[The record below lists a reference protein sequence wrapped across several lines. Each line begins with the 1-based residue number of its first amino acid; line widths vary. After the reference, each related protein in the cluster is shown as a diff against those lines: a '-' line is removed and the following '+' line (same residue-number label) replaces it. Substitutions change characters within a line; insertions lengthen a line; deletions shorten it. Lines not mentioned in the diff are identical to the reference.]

1 MATSI
6 KSIWQLIK
14 SSGQDFINFRIT
26 RMSAA
31 LAYYTVFSIAPML
44 ILVIS
49 LSTIFYGRSAI
60 EGSVYGEIRSF
71 VGDAAALQIQDLI
84 KNATIAKGNA
94 FASIASIIA
103 LIIGATTI
111 FGEIQDSINFI
122 WGLKAKPKRG
132 ILKMLVN
139 RLLSFSIIVSVSFLL
154 LVSLMVN
161 TVLDILSNRLV
172 QIFPHATVYLAYAAN
187 FLLTFIVTTFL
198 FGVIFKILPD
208 AKIKWRDVLTGAVT
222 TSLLFMLGKFGI
234 TFYLGTKNIG
244 NTYGAAG
251 SIIIVL
257 LWVYYSAIILY
268 FGAAFTKNYAHFKD
282 RRIYPNDYAVWIEF
296 VEKEKTGSLQQQ
308 VSTIITK

>member
-1 MATSI
+1 
-6 KSIWQLIK
+6 
-14 SSGQDFINFRIT
+14 
-26 RMSAA
+26 MSAA
-31 LAYYTVFSIAPML
+31 LAYYTIFSLAPLL

-49 LSTIFYGRSAI
+49 VSTIFYGKSAI
-60 EGSVYGEIRSF
+60 EGSVYSEIRSF

-84 KNATIAKGNA
+84 KNATITKGNA
-94 FASIASIIA
+94 FASVASIIA
-103 LIIGATTI
+103 LIIGATGI

-132 ILKMLVN
+132 VLKILLN
-139 RLLSFSIIVSVSFLL
+139 RLLSFSIIVSVSFIL
-154 LVSLMVN
+154 LVSLLVN
-161 TVLDILSNRLV
+161 TLLDILSDRLIK
-172 QIFPHATVYLAYAAN
+172 IFPHITVYLAYTCN
-187 FLLTFIVTTFL
+187 FLLTFIVTTLL

-208 AKIKWRDVLTGAVT
+208 AKIKWRDILTGAIT

-251 SIIIVL
+251 SIVIVL

-268 FGAAFTKNYAHFKD
+268 FGAAFTKNYAHEKG

-296 VEKEKTGSLQQQ
+296 VEKEKTGSLQQHE
-308 VSTIITK
+308 STIHN

>member
-1 MATSI
+1 
-6 KSIWQLIK
+6 
-14 SSGQDFINFRIT
+14 
-26 RMSAA
+26 MSAA
-31 LAYYTVFSIAPML
+31 LAYYTIFSLAPLL

-49 LSTIFYGRSAI
+49 VSTIFYGKSAI
-60 EGSVYGEIRSF
+60 EGSVYSEIRSF

-84 KNATIAKGNA
+84 KNATITKGNA
-94 FASIASIIA
+94 FASVASIIA
-103 LIIGATTI
+103 LIIGATGI

-132 ILKMLVN
+132 VLKILLN
-139 RLLSFSIIVSVSFLL
+139 RLLSFSIIVSVSFIL
-154 LVSLMVN
+154 LVSLLVN
-161 TVLDILSNRLV
+161 TLLDILSDRLIK
-172 QIFPHATVYLAYAAN
+172 IFPHITVYLAYTCN
-187 FLLTFIVTTFL
+187 FLLTFIVTTLL

-208 AKIKWRDVLTGAVT
+208 AKIKWRDILTGAIT

-251 SIIIVL
+251 SIVIVL

-268 FGAAFTKNYAHFKD
+268 FGAAFTKNYAHEKG

-296 VEKEKTGSLQQQ
+296 VEKEKTGSLQQHE
-308 VSTIITK
+308 STIHT

>member
-1 MATSI
+1 MQFSY
-6 KSIWQLIK
+6 KSIWTIIK
-14 SSGQDFINFRIT
+14 NSGQDFINFRIT

-31 LAYYTVFSIAPML
+31 LAYYTIFSIAPLL
-44 ILVIS
+44 ILIIS
-49 LSTIFYGRSAI
+49 VSTIFYGRSAI

-94 FASIASIIA
+94 FASVASIIA
-103 LIIGATTI
+103 LIIGATGI

-132 ILKMLVN
+132 IFKILLN
-139 RLLSFSIIVSVSFLL
+139 RLLSFSIIVSVSFIL
-154 LVSLMVN
+154 LVSLMIN

-172 QIFPHATVYLAYAAN
+172 QIFPHVTVYLAYAGN

-198 FGVIFKILPD
+198 FGAIFKILPD
-208 AKIKWRDVLTGAVT
+208 AKIKWRDVLTGAIT

-268 FGAAFTKNYAHFKD
+268 FGAAFTKNYAHNRG

-296 VEKEKTGSLQQQ
+296 VEKEKTGALQQQ
-308 VSTIITK
+308 APVIHT

>member
-1 MATSI
+1 MQFSY
-6 KSIWQLIK
+6 KSIWTIIK
-14 SSGQDFINFRIT
+14 CSGQDFINFRIT

-31 LAYYTVFSIAPML
+31 LAYYTIFSIAPL
-44 ILVIS
+44 IILVIS
-49 LSTIFYGRSAI
+49 VSTIFYGRSAI

-94 FASIASIIA
+94 FASVASIIA
-103 LIIGATTI
+103 LIIGATGI

-132 ILKMLVN
+132 ILKILLN
-139 RLLSFSIIVSVSFLL
+139 RLLSFSIIVSVSFIL
-154 LVSLMVN
+154 LVSLMIN

-172 QIFPHATVYLAYAAN
+172 QIFPHVTVYLAYAGN

-198 FGVIFKILPD
+198 FGAIFKILPD
-208 AKIKWRDVLTGAVT
+208 AKIKWRDVLTGAIT

-268 FGAAFTKNYAHFKD
+268 FGAAFTKNYAHGKG

-296 VEKEKTGSLQQQ
+296 IEKEKTGALPQQTP
-308 VSTIITK
+308 VIHS

>member
-1 MATSI
+1 MRI
-6 KSIWQLIK
+6 PFKSIWKLIK
-14 SSGQDFINFRIT
+14 GSGQDFVNFRIT

-31 LAYYTVFSIAPML
+31 LAYYTIFSIAPMI

-49 LSTIFYGRSAI
+49 VSTIFYGRSAI

-94 FASIASIIA
+94 FASVASIIA
-103 LIIGATTI
+103 LVIGATGI

-122 WGLKAKPKRG
+122 WGLKAKPRRG

-139 RLLSFSIIVSVSFLL
+139 RLLSFSIIVSVSFIL

-161 TVLDILSNRLV
+161 TVLDILSKRLI
-172 QIFPHATVYLAYAAN
+172 QIFPHVTVYLAYAAN

-198 FGVIFKILPD
+198 FGIIFKILPD

-222 TSLLFMLGKFGI
+222 TALLFMLGKFGI

-296 VEKEKTGSLQQQ
+296 VEKEKTGSLQQHTSPTN
-308 VSTIITK
+308 V

>member
-1 MATSI
+1 MHFSYRFIWTII
-6 KSIWQLIK
+6 KNSA
-14 SSGQDFINFRIT
+14 QDFINFRIT

-31 LAYYTVFSIAPML
+31 LAYYTIFSIAPLL

-49 LSTIFYGRSAI
+49 VSTIFYGRSAI
-60 EGSVYGEIRSF
+60 EGSIYGEIRSF

-94 FASIASIIA
+94 FASVASIIA
-103 LIIGATTI
+103 LIIGATGI

-132 ILKMLVN
+132 ILKILVN
-139 RLLSFSIIVSVSFLL
+139 RLLSFSIIVSVSFIL

-161 TVLDILSNRLV
+161 TVLDILSTRLIK
-172 QIFPHATVYLAYAAN
+172 IFPHITVYLAYAGN
-187 FLLTFIVTTFL
+187 FLLTFIVTTLL

-208 AKIKWRDVLTGAVT
+208 AKIKWRDVLTGAIT

-268 FGAAFTKNYAHFKD
+268 FGAAFTKNYAHNRG

-296 VEKEKTGSLQQQ
+296 VEKEKTGSLQQHEP
-308 VSTIITK
+308 TIHT

>member
-1 MATSI
+1 
-6 KSIWQLIK
+6 
-14 SSGQDFINFRIT
+14 
-26 RMSAA
+26 MSAA
-31 LAYYTVFSIAPML
+31 LAYYTIFSIAPLL
-44 ILVIS
+44 ILIIS
-49 LSTIFYGRSAI
+49 VSTIFYGRSAI

-94 FASIASIIA
+94 FASVASIIA
-103 LIIGATTI
+103 LIIGATGI

-132 ILKMLVN
+132 IFKILLN
-139 RLLSFSIIVSVSFLL
+139 RLLSFSIIVSVSFIL

-161 TVLDILSNRLV
+161 TVLDILSNRLIK
-172 QIFPHATVYLAYAAN
+172 IFPQITVYLAYAGN
-187 FLLTFIVTTFL
+187 FLITFIVTTFL
-198 FGVIFKILPD
+198 FGAIFKILPD
-208 AKIKWRDVLTGAVT
+208 AKIKWRDVLTGAIT

-268 FGAAFTKNYAHFKD
+268 FGAAFTKNYAHN
-282 RRIYPNDYAVWIEF
+282 RGRTIYPNDYAVWIEF
-296 VEKEKTGSLQQQ
+296 VEKEKTGALQQQ
-308 VSTIITK
+308 APVIHS

>member
-1 MATSI
+1 MQISY
-6 KSIWQLIK
+6 KSIWTIIK
-14 SSGQDFINFRIT
+14 NSGQDFVNFRIT

-31 LAYYTVFSIAPML
+31 LAYYTIFSIAPLL

-49 LSTIFYGRSAI
+49 VSTVFYGRSAI

-71 VGDAAALQIQDLI
+71 VGDAAAIQIQDLI

-94 FASIASIIA
+94 FASVASIIA
-103 LIIGATTI
+103 LIIGATGI

-132 ILKMLVN
+132 ILKIVVN
-139 RLLSFSIIVSVSFLL
+139 RLLSFSIIVSVSFIL

-161 TVLDILSNRLV
+161 TVLDILSKRLV
-172 QIFPHATVYLAYAAN
+172 QIFPHVTVYLAYAGN

-268 FGAAFTKNYAHFKD
+268 FGAAFTKNYAHCRG
-282 RRIYPNDYAVWIEF
+282 RRIYPNDYAVWIEYL
-296 VEKEKTGSLQQQ
+296 EKEQTGSLQQHAPT
-308 VSTIITK
+308 VHA

>member
-1 MATSI
+1 MQFSY
-6 KSIWQLIK
+6 KSIWTIIK
-14 SSGQDFINFRIT
+14 NSGQDFINFRIT

-31 LAYYTVFSIAPML
+31 LAYYTIFSIAPLL
-44 ILVIS
+44 ILIIS
-49 LSTIFYGRSAI
+49 VSTIFYGRSAI

-94 FASIASIIA
+94 FASVASIIA
-103 LIIGATTI
+103 LIIGATGI

-132 ILKMLVN
+132 IFKILLN
-139 RLLSFSIIVSVSFLL
+139 RLLSFSIIVSVSFIL

-161 TVLDILSNRLV
+161 TVLDILSNRLIK
-172 QIFPHATVYLAYAAN
+172 IFPQITVYLAYAGN
-187 FLLTFIVTTFL
+187 FLITFIVTTFL
-198 FGVIFKILPD
+198 FGAIFKILPD
-208 AKIKWRDVLTGAVT
+208 AKIKWRDVLTGAIT

-268 FGAAFTKNYAHFKD
+268 FGAAFTKNYAHN
-282 RRIYPNDYAVWIEF
+282 RGRTIYPNDYAVWIEF
-296 VEKEKTGSLQQQ
+296 VEKEKTGALQQQ
-308 VSTIITK
+308 APVIHT

>member
-1 MATSI
+1 MQFSY
-6 KSIWQLIK
+6 KSIWAIIK
-14 SSGQDFINFRIT
+14 NSGQDFINFRIT

-31 LAYYTVFSIAPML
+31 LAYYTIFSIAPL
-44 ILVIS
+44 IILVIS
-49 LSTIFYGRSAI
+49 VSTIFYGRSAI
-60 EGSVYGEIRSF
+60 EGSIYGEIRSF

-94 FASIASIIA
+94 FASVASIIA
-103 LIIGATTI
+103 LIIGATGI

-132 ILKMLVN
+132 ILKILLN
-139 RLLSFSIIVSVSFLL
+139 RLLSFSIIVSVSFIL

-161 TVLDILSNRLV
+161 TVLDILSNRLIK
-172 QIFPHATVYLAYAAN
+172 IFPHVTVYLAYAGN

-198 FGVIFKILPD
+198 FGAIFKILPD
-208 AKIKWRDVLTGAVT
+208 AKIKWRDVLTGAIT

-268 FGAAFTKNYAHFKD
+268 FGAAFTKNYAHNRG

-296 VEKEKTGSLQQQ
+296 VEKEKTGALQQQ
-308 VSTIITK
+308 APVIHT

>member
-1 MATSI
+1 MATSF
-6 KSIWQLIK
+6 KSIWTIIK
-14 SSGQDFINFRIT
+14 NSGQDFINFRIT

-31 LAYYTVFSIAPML
+31 LAYYTVFSIAPLL

-49 LSTIFYGRSAI
+49 LSTIFYGKSAI

-71 VGDAAALQIQDLI
+71 VGDAAALQIQELI

-103 LIIGATTI
+103 VVIGATGI

-132 ILKMLVN
+132 IFKILLN
-139 RLLSFSIIVSVSFLL
+139 RLLSFSIIVSVSFIL
-154 LVSLMVN
+154 LVSLLVS
-161 TVLDILSNRLV
+161 TVLDILSNRLT
-172 QIFPHATVYLAYAAN
+172 QIFPHITVYLAYAGN
-187 FLLTFIVTTFL
+187 LLLTFIVTTFL
-198 FGVIFKILPD
+198 FGTIFKILPD
-208 AKIKWRDVLTGAVT
+208 AKIKWRDILTGAIT

-234 TFYLGTKNIG
+234 SFYLGAKNIG

-251 SIIIVL
+251 SIVLVL

-268 FGAAFTKNYAHFKD
+268 FGAAFTKNYAQCKG
-282 RRIYPNDYAVWIEF
+282 RRIYPNDYAVWIEY
-296 VEKEKTGSLQQQ
+296 VEKEKTGPLQQQ
-308 VSTIITK
+308 AATVHN

>member
-1 MATSI
+1 MKFSY
-6 KSIWQLIK
+6 KSIWTIIK

-31 LAYYTVFSIAPML
+31 LAYYTIFSIAPL
-44 ILVIS
+44 IILVIS
-49 LSTIFYGRSAI
+49 VSTIFYGRSAI
-60 EGSVYGEIRSF
+60 EGSIYGEIRSF

-94 FASIASIIA
+94 FASVASIIA
-103 LIIGATTI
+103 LIIGATGI

-132 ILKMLVN
+132 ILKILLN
-139 RLLSFSIIVSVSFLL
+139 RLLSFSIIVSVSFIL

-161 TVLDILSNRLV
+161 TVLDILSNRLIK
-172 QIFPHATVYLAYAAN
+172 IFPHVTVYLAYAGN

-198 FGVIFKILPD
+198 FGAIFKILPD
-208 AKIKWRDVLTGAVT
+208 AKIKWRDVLTGAIT

-268 FGAAFTKNYAHFKD
+268 FGAAFTKNYAHNRG

-296 VEKEKTGSLQQQ
+296 VEKEKTGALQQQ
-308 VSTIITK
+308 APVIHT

>member
-1 MATSI
+1 MQFSY
-6 KSIWQLIK
+6 KSIWTIIK
-14 SSGQDFINFRIT
+14 NSGQDFVNFRIT

-31 LAYYTVFSIAPML
+31 LAYYTIFSIAPL
-44 ILVIS
+44 IILVIS
-49 LSTIFYGRSAI
+49 VSTIFYGRSAI

-94 FASIASIIA
+94 FASVASIIA
-103 LIIGATTI
+103 LIIGATGI

-132 ILKMLVN
+132 ILKILLN
-139 RLLSFSIIVSVSFLL
+139 RLLSFSIIVSVSFIL

-161 TVLDILSNRLV
+161 TVLDILSNRLI
-172 QIFPHATVYLAYAAN
+172 QIFPHITVYLAYAGN
-187 FLLTFIVTTFL
+187 FLITFIVTTFL

-208 AKIKWRDVLTGAVT
+208 AKIKWRDVLTGAIT

-268 FGAAFTKNYAHFKD
+268 FGAAFTKNYAHNKGRTNLSKRLCCMD
-282 RRIYPNDYAVWIEF
+282 
-296 VEKEKTGSLQQQ
+296 
-308 VSTIITK
+308 